1 MSGKPTQSLIDMEKV
16 LVFDVWSEYAHFRK
30 FFTTTSPLTFS
41 LPPRTALCGLMG
53 AILGFPKDTYLSK
66 FLRKDANFAVRLM
79 NPVKKVR
86 FSENLIDTDSVKTMN
101 IIKQHTRIKFE
112 FLKDAKF
119 RIYFSHSDPDLYSNA
134 REMISA
140 HKCVYTPFLGISEHI
155 ANFSYIGEYPLKK
168 IEKPTEVAI
177 DSIIPKDQILQIQF
191 ESGKEYMTET
201 LPNEM
206 AEDRTV
212 NDYKEFTFERNC
224 KPISAGV
231 NYFYEL
237 GNNDRILFM

>member
-1 MSGKPTQSLIDMEKV
+1 MENV

-53 AILGFPKDTYLSK
+53 AILGLPKESYLSK
-66 FLRKDANFAVRLM
+66 FQKKDASFAVKLM
-79 NPVKKVR
+79 TPVKKVR
-86 FSENLIDTDSVKTMN
+86 FSENLIDTDSIKTMN
-101 IIKQHTRIKFE
+101 VIKQHTRIKFE

-119 RIYFSHSDPDLYSNA
+119 RIYFSHTDPGIYSTA
-134 REMISA
+134 RDMISA
-140 HKCVYTPFLGISEHI
+140 HKCIYTPCLGISEHI
-155 ANFSYIGEYPLKK
+155 ANFRYVGEFPLRKV
-168 IEKPTEVAI
+168 ETPSDVVL
-177 DSIIPKDQILQIQF
+177 DSVMPKDQILKIQF

-212 NDYKEFTFERNC
+212 NEYRQFMFERNC
-224 KPISAGV
+224 KQISARV
-231 NYFYEL
+231 DHCYEL

>member
-1 MSGKPTQSLIDMEKV
+1 MEKI

-53 AILGFPKDTYLSK
+53 AILGFPKESYLGK
-66 FLRKDANFAVRLM
+66 FSRKNASFAVRLM

-86 FSENLIDTDSVKTMN
+86 FSENLIDTESVQTMH

-119 RIYFSHSDPDLYSNA
+119 RIYFTHTDPDLYATA
-134 REMISA
+134 REMISC
-140 HKCVYTPFLGISEHI
+140 HKCVYTPCLGISEHI
-155 ANFSYIGEYPLKK
+155 ANFKYIGEFPINKTD
-168 IEKPTEVAI
+168 KPMEI
-177 DSIIPKDQILQIQF
+177 SLDSVIPKDQLQKVQF

-212 NDYKEFTFERNC
+212 NEYQQFMFERNG
-224 KPISAGV
+224 KPISATV
-231 NYFYEL
+231 SSYYEL

>member
-1 MSGKPTQSLIDMEKV
+1 M
-16 LVFDVWSEYAHFRK
+16 FDVWSEYAHFRK

-53 AILGFPKDTYLSK
+53 AILGFPKETYLNQ
-66 FLRKDANFAVRLM
+66 FPRKKANFAVRLL

-86 FSENLIDTDSVKTMN
+86 FSENLIDTESIKTMN

-119 RIYFSHSDPDLYSNA
+119 RIYFSHTDPEIYSTA
-134 REMISA
+134 RDMLST
-140 HKCVYTPFLGISEHI
+140 HRCVYTPCLGISEHI
-155 ANFSYIGEYPLKK
+155 ANFSYIGEIPIKMV
-168 IEKPTEVAI
+168 ENTNEVSI
-177 DSIIPKDQILQIQF
+177 DSVIPKDQILSVRF
-191 ESGKEYMTET
+191 ETGKEYMTET

-212 NDYKEFTFERNC
+212 NEYQQFMFERNC
-224 KPISAGV
+224 KTISASV
-231 NYFYEL
+231 NHYYEM
-237 GNNDRILFM
+237 GNDARILFM

>member
-1 MSGKPTQSLIDMEKV
+1 MENV

-53 AILGFPKDTYLSK
+53 AILGFPKESYLGK
-66 FLRKDANFAVRLM
+66 FQRKDARFAVRLL

-86 FSENLIDTDSVKTMN
+86 FSENLIDTESIKTMN
-101 IIKQHTRIKFE
+101 VIKQHTRIKFE

-119 RIYFSHSDPDLYSNA
+119 RIYFSHSDPELYSTA
-134 REMISA
+134 REMISN
-140 HKCVYTPFLGISEHI
+140 HKCVYTPCLGISEHI
-155 ANFSYIGEYPLKK
+155 ANFNYIGEYPVKK
-168 IEKPTEVAI
+168 IEKLAEVSL
-177 DSIIPKDQILQIQF
+177 DSVIPKDQISKIQF

-206 AEDRTV
+206 TEDRIV
-212 NDYKEFTFERNC
+212 NDYQQFMFERNC
-224 KPISAGV
+224 KPISAEV
-231 NYFYEL
+231 KYYYEL
-237 GNNDRILFM
+237 GNDDRILFM

>member
-1 MSGKPTQSLIDMEKV
+1 MEKV

-53 AILGFPKDTYLSK
+53 AILGFPKETYLGK
-66 FLRKDANFAVRLM
+66 FSRKDANFAVRLV

-119 RIYFSHSDPDLYSNA
+119 RIYFSHADPDLYSTA
-134 REMISA
+134 REMISG
-140 HKCVYTPFLGISEHI
+140 HKCVYSPCLGLSEHL
-155 ANFSYIGEYPLKK
+155 ANFRYIGEFPVKK
-168 IEKPTEVAI
+168 IERPHDI
-177 DSIIPKDQILQIQF
+177 SLDSVIPKDQIQNVQF

-212 NDYKEFTFERNC
+212 NEYQEFMFERNG
-224 KPISAGV
+224 KQISARV
-231 NYFYEL
+231 NYYFEL